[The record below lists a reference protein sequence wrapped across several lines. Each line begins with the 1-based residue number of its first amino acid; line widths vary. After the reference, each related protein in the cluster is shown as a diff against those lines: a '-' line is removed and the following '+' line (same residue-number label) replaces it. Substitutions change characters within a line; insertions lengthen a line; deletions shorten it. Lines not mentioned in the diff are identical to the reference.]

1 MRQGIGHEPGVDPPT
16 VLGAVRKRV
25 DDALRD
31 FLARRRLEIS
41 ELDANAAGLVDELIR
56 LMSAG
61 GKRIRPA
68 FCYWGFRAAGGA
80 ETESIIRAA
89 AALELLHTFALIHD
103 DVMDGSEVRRGVA
116 SSHVHLARERATS
129 GPAGDPRRY
138 GLSVAILAGDL
149 GAVLAERMF
158 LDSGFAPDVLLPA
171 FHRYDRMRVE
181 MAVGQYLD
189 VGGAGKIDRRLARRV
204 ASLKTGSYT
213 VEGPLQIGAALAG
226 ASLEVMADLSGYG
239 VPLGEAF
246 QLRDDMQDAGDDG
259 EDAPATDPH
268 GESVNALVEQA
279 CAAIEGSPLVPAA
292 VEALRSLARL
302 IAVPG

>member
-1 MRQGIGHEPGVDPPT
+1 MRRGVGHEPGIHPPA
-16 VLGAVRKRV
+16 VLGAVQRRI

-41 ELDANAAGLVDELIR
+41 ELDASAAGLVDELVR
-56 LMSAG
+56 LIGAG

-68 FCYWGFRAAGGA
+68 FCYWGYRAAGGA
-80 ETESIIRAA
+80 ETESIFRAA

-116 SSHVHLARERATS
+116 SSHVHLARERAMS
-129 GPAGDPRRY
+129 GTAGDPGRY
-138 GLSVAILAGDL
+138 GVSVAILVGDL
-149 GAVLAERMF
+149 GAVLSERMF
-158 LDSGFAPDVLLPA
+158 LESGFAPDVLLPA
-171 FHRYDRMRVE
+171 FRRYDRMRVE

-189 VGGAGKIDRRLARRV
+189 VGGAGKIDRRHARKV

-213 VEGPLQIGAALAG
+213 VEGPLHIGSALAG

-259 EDAPATDPH
+259 EDAPAMPLH
-268 GESVNALVEQA
+268 GSSVNALVQQA
-279 CAAIEGSPLVPAA
+279 CSAIEGSSLEPAA
-292 VEALRSLARL
+292 VAALRSLARL